1 MKCFAAIDVGS
12 YELTMKIF
20 EINSRGD
27 IRQIDHIR
35 HRIELGTDTYNMGK
49 ISHERVDELCNYLLE
64 FKRIMN
70 SYKVDDVKI
79 YGTSAIRETEN
90 TLIILE
96 QIKLRTGLTV
106 NVLSNS
112 EQRFLHY
119 KAVASKGEKF
129 ETSVSKGSALID
141 IGGGSIQIS
150 IFSEGKL
157 ITTQNIR
164 LGILR
169 MREMLSDLQ
178 PKTKDYAKLVE
189 ELIDNHLYP
198 FKNLYLKDVDIQN
211 IIVVDDYISHIIQK
225 AFSKDTVDAEEYK
238 VFIKRFKEKS
248 AIDLCKEYDLA
259 QESASLIPTSALLLR
274 RILKHTGAKRI
285 WAPGVSL
292 SDGIA
297 YEYAENEKLVKN
309 RHNFE
314 EDIISCAINT
324 AKRYDANDTRNQL
337 VESIAMTLFDSTKK
351 IHGMGNREKLILR
364 IAAILNDCGKYMS
377 LEEAAECSYTIIM
390 ATELIGLSHAERVV
404 VANVVRFNKTHFVY
418 FDDISKEETLTKSQ
432 YLTMAKLTAIF
443 RLADGI
449 CRSYKK
455 KIESINASIKD
466 EMLNINVIC
475 DDDIVLEK
483 GFYDRKAKLFEE
495 VFSVK
500 PVLKHKKKVM
510 GI

>member
-20 EINSRGD
+20 ELNNKGEIK
-27 IRQIDHIR
+27 QIDYIR
-35 HRIELGTDTYNMGK
+35 HRIELGTDTYNTGK

-64 FKRIMN
+64 FKRIMA

-96 QIKLRTGLTV
+96 QIKLRTGLSV

-129 ETSVSKGSALID
+129 ETSVAKGTALVD

-157 ITTQNIR
+157 VTTQNIR

-189 ELIDNHLYP
+189 ELIDNHLCP
-198 FKNLYLKDVDIQN
+198 FKNLYLKDLDIQN
-211 IIVVDDYISHIIQK
+211 IIVVDDYISYIIKK
-225 AFSKDTVDAEEYK
+225 AFNKDTVDCDEYK
-238 VFIKRFKEKS
+238 TFIKNFKEKS
-248 AIDLCKEYDLA
+248 AVELCRLYDLP

-274 RILKHTGAKRI
+274 RIFKLTGAKKL

-297 YEYAENEKLVKN
+297 YEYAEKEKFVKN

-314 EDIISCAINT
+314 GDIVSCAMST
-324 AKRYDANDTRNQL
+324 AKRFYANTERNQL
-337 VESIAMTLFDSTKK
+337 VESIALSIFDSTKK
-351 IHGMGNREKLILR
+351 IHGMGNREKLLLR

-418 FDDISKEETLTKSQ
+418 FDELSKEENLTKSQ

-455 KIESINASIKD
+455 KVEGISVAVKD
-466 EMLNINVIC
+466 EILNINVTC
-475 DDDIVLEK
+475 EDDIVLEK

-500 PVLKHKKKVM
+500 PVLKHRRKAIGV
-510 GI
+510 